1 MKKSSAS
8 TPTENGLVESF
19 NRQLRIRIYSG
30 FILVVVGSCGS
41 TSERAESRRSQAGGR
56 RQEEVEVE
64 VIPTIA
70 IIINFELQC
79 YKNLDKL
86 RHSRFDNLILS
97 ADQRKESKDRKR
109 EELSDEMR
117 QKLAIRETLK
127 VRQTLKVRKR
137 WKN

>member
-1 MKKSSAS
+1 MVAHLR
-8 TPTENGLVESF
+8 ELRAGDR
-19 NRQLRIRIYSG
+19 RQ
-30 FILVVVGSCGS
+30 
-41 TSERAESRRSQAGGR
+41 EAGGR